1 MNQIKLDRL
10 HEDKLAELRKLES
23 RKNYVECSL
32 YNTQNFG
39 DKCKDLIARKKRHL
53 DIITEDIK
61 RFHENYAIELTVTK
75 ERVLFGMYEVEC
87 KYRTLSFKTL
97 ISKHENWCSNM
108 TDITPT
114 KTLKA
119 MVESCKEHAQYVW
132 NVNNNREDSKF

>member
-10 HEDKLAELRKLES
+10 HEDKQAELRKLES

-32 YNTQNFG
+32 HNSQNFG
-39 DKCKDLIARKKRHL
+39 DSSKVLIARKMRNL
-53 DIITEDIK
+53 EIITEDIA
-61 RFHENYAIELTVTK
+61 RFHENYAMELTVTK

-108 TDITPT
+108 TDIAPT

-119 MVESCKEHAQYVW
+119 MVERCKEHAQYVW
-132 NVNNNREDSKF
+132 NVNNYREESKF